1 MAELITA
8 LNFSS
13 LNIIESTA
21 LDADANAGANQFTI
35 QNPSNFATNRPIKIG
50 EGELSEIKT
59 VSNITGN
66 QITISGTLD
75 FNHKKFEKVIRLR
88 GNQVEFYRAPNVDGT
103 PPNNAT
109 YSDIGIVTIQADK
122 LETEFTDPNGGA
134 DYWYK
139 FVYVD
144 SFDASK
150 TDLAQATPVRG
161 GDYGHYCSIDDIR
174 REAGFGGNVHIPNS
188 QISDTRDDA
197 ESEVKGALIVAG
209 YKLPLLSVPPVVRN
223 ITKRLAAGYLLLQ
236 DYGVGA
242 ENSTAEG
249 NAKVDLANKLLTKI
263 QNREIKLLNVLEE
276 SHKKDYAV
284 NGYPDDTIEPP
295 ITMDKEW

>member
-1 MAELITA
+1 MAELLTA

-13 LNIIESTA
+13 LNIIEVTA
-21 LDADANAGANQFTI
+21 LDADVEAGQNQFTV
-35 QNPSNFATNRPIKIG
+35 QNPSNFSTNRPIRIG
-50 EGELSEIKT
+50 DGERAEIHRI
-59 VSNITGN
+59 SNITGN
-66 QITISGTLD
+66 QITITANLS
-75 FNHKKFEKVIRLR
+75 FKHKKFERVIRLR
-88 GNQVEFYRAPNVDGT
+88 GDQVEFYRASNVDGT

-109 YSDIGIVTIQADK
+109 YNDIGIVTIQADV
-122 LETEFTDPNGGA
+122 LETEFTDPDGGS

-150 TDLAQATPVRG
+150 TDLAQAVPNRG
-161 GDYGHYCSIDDIR
+161 GDYGHYCTIDDIR
-174 REAGFGGNVHIPNS
+174 REAGFGGNTHIPNS
-188 QISDTRDDA
+188 TISDVRDDA

-209 YKLPLLSVPPVVRN
+209 YKMPLDTVPPVVRN

-249 NAKVDLANKLLTKI
+249 NSKVELANKLLTKI
-263 QNREIKLLNVLEE
+263 QNREIKLLNVVEIGLG
-276 SHKKDYAV
+276 KDTAIS
-284 NGYPDDTIEPP
+284 GYPDNTVEPP
-295 ITMDKEW
+295 ITMDKVW

>member
-1 MAELITA
+1 MAELLTA

-13 LNIIESTA
+13 LNIVETTF
-21 LDADANAGANQFTI
+21 LDADANASAQSFTV

-50 EGELSEIKT
+50 EGERAEIHR
-59 VSNITGN
+59 VQGITGN
-66 QITISGTLD
+66 QITIVGTLAFD
-75 FNHKKFEKVIRLR
+75 HKKFERVNRLR
-88 GNQVEFYRAPNVDGT
+88 GDQVEFNRALNVDGQ
-103 PPNNAT
+103 PPSNAT
-109 YSDIGIVTIQADK
+109 YNDIGIITIKADT
-122 LETEFTDPNGGA
+122 LETEFTDPDGGE

-150 TDLAQATPVRG
+150 TDLTQATPVRG
-161 GDYGHYCSIDDIR
+161 GDYGHYCTIDDIR
-174 REAGFGGNVHIPNS
+174 REAGFGANVHIPNS
-188 QISDTRDDA
+188 TIADTREDA

-209 YKLPLLSVPPVVRN
+209 YSLPLASVPPVVRN

-249 NAKVDLANKLLTKI
+249 NSKVDLANKLLQKI
-263 QNREIKLLNVLEE
+263 QNRDIKLLNVLEE
-276 SHKKDYAV
+276 SHAKSYAV
-284 NGYPDDTIEPP
+284 NGYPDDTTEPQ